1 MRPRQNINRPYRKRP
16 RKKAAKAVQ
25 NRWEA
30 PRFDTLLARSDTLLQ
45 CHYLAEPSLSFAAKQ
60 QCEDPRTGLTVYGPY
75 SKSEASRHQQIRI
88 GIVGPAEAID
98 KAVGFLSGM
107 AHRIDPAGKTD
118 AVLHP
123 SFPGIN
129 AGDPFQIELVTQPIW
144 HRPLKTRDIAL
155 VEGNPDFME
164 RVGLLLSAVTT
175 EIKALKALDSG
186 PNVVIC
192 AMSKNLEDLCRVGIA
207 AYDREQAAT
216 DDGIDS
222 EDIAE
227 MIPEIETKDED
238 GEEIDSEAARSFRR
252 GLKAECMNL
261 LPTQLMWNRTLAGG
275 PGVQDLATRAWNL
288 TVALLYKAEVIPW
301 RLSDV
306 IEGSCFVGISF
317 FHEDEARSST
327 LRTSVAQAFTERGE
341 GFVLRGNSFDWDRRK
356 TGEGAPHLNEEQAKA
371 LLENVLVVYKDQV
384 GGLPRKV
391 VLHKT
396 SRYTEEERKGFEAA
410 LAGVSHY
417 GMVTVNRRGVFC
429 LRPGKKAALRGTVVD
444 FGQKRGLVY
453 TVGYVPFLRC
463 YPGFRVPQP
472 IEISENWGSVSLHEA
487 AADILKLTK
496 LNWNTAAFN
505 CREPITVAFAR
516 RVGDILKLA
525 KGKEPALHYR
535 YYM

>member
-1 MRPRQNINRPYRKRP
+1 MRPTRNINRPFRGRA
-16 RKKAAKAVQ
+16 RKKPAKAVQ
-25 NRWEA
+25 HRWEA
-30 PRFDTLLARSDTLLQ
+30 PQFDALLARSGTTLQ
-45 CHYLAEPSLSFAAKQ
+45 CHYLSEPSLVFAAKQ
-60 QCEDPRTGLTVYGPY
+60 QCEDPRTGLAAYGPY
-75 SKSEASRHQQIRI
+75 SKTEASRRQQIRV

-98 KAVGFLSGM
+98 KAVGFLAGM
-107 AHRIDPAGKTD
+107 VNRIDPVPKTD

-123 SFPGIN
+123 AFPGIGV
-129 AGDPFQIELVTQPIW
+129 GDPFQIELVTQPIW
-144 HRPLKTRDIAL
+144 HRPLKTRDLAL
-155 VEGNPDFME
+155 VEGNPDFMQ
-164 RVGLLLSAVTT
+164 RVGLLLAAVTT

-192 AMSKNLEDLCRVGIA
+192 AMSKSLEDLCRVGIA
-207 AYDREQAAT
+207 EYDRERAAN

-222 EDIAE
+222 DDIAE
-227 MIPEIETKDED
+227 MVAEVEAENEE

-252 GLKAECMNL
+252 GLKAECMSL
-261 LPTQLMWNRTLAGG
+261 LPTQLVWNRTLSGG

-288 TVALLYKAEVIPW
+288 SVALLYKAEVIPW

-317 FHEDEARSST
+317 FHEDEAKSST

-356 TGEGAPHLNEEQAKA
+356 TGEGAPHLSEEQAKS
-371 LLENVLVVYKDQV
+371 LLENVLAVYKDQV
-384 GGLPRKV
+384 GNLPRKV
-391 VLHKT
+391 VVHKT

-410 LAGVSHY
+410 LSGVSHY
-417 GMVTVNRRGVFC
+417 GMLTLSRRGVFC

-444 FGQKRGLVY
+444 FGQKKGLVY

-463 YPGFRVPQP
+463 YPGFRIPQP
-472 IEISENWGSVSLHEA
+472 IEITESWGSVSLTEA
-487 AADILKLTK
+487 ATDILKLTK